1 MSFRHVTPLKAKKT
15 VKPAPKK
22 VAKPAKKKVVRHRPI
37 GG

>member
-22 VAKPAKKKVVRHRPI
+22 VA
-37 GG
+37 